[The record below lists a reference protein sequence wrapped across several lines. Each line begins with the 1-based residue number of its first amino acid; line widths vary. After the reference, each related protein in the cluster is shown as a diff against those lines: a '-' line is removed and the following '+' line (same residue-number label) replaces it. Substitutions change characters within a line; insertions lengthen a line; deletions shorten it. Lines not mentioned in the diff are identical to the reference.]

1 MERAA
6 SRAVMSG
13 WMLGDR
19 PYGGSVPGRLRR
31 RPLCRERADTGREGG
46 RVALQDEQ
54 GDLVEHGLDL
64 LRIERIAV
72 GADDPLGLRGARARV
87 RVEERLVQLLP
98 RSPPRDLDG
107 DVAV

>member
-19 PYGGSVPGRLRR
+19 PYGGSVPGRLGRR
-31 RPLCRERADTGREGG
+31 TLGGERAHAGCESR

-54 GDLVEHGLDL
+54 RDLVEHGLDL
-64 LRIERIAV
+64 LGIERIAV
-72 GADDPLGLRGARARV
+72 GADDPLGLGPARALV
-87 RVEERLVQLLP
+87 GVEQRLVQLLP
-98 RSPPRDLDG
+98 RAPAGDLDR

>member
-31 RPLCRERADTGREGG
+31 RPLCRERADTGREGRG
-46 RVALQDEQ
+46 VALQDEQ

-64 LRIERIAV
+64 LGIERVAV
-72 GADDPLGLRGARARV
+72 GADDALGLRRARALV
-87 RVEERLVQLLP
+87 GVEQRLVELLP
-98 RSPPRDLDG
+98 G
-107 DVAV
+107 AAT